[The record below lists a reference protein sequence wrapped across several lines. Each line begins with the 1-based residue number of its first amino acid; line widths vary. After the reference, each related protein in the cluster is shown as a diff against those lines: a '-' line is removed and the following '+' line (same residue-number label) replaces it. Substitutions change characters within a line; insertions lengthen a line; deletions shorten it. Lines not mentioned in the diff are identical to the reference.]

1 MRNIINLQLK
11 PSVTRALKHNDTCHA
26 QEPVSTRNATKR
38 VIEILD
44 AKYDKSNIPEI
55 VKDTNPHLEPSQ
67 RDMLLSLLLDFESLF
82 DGTLGDWNRPPVS
95 IEMKDGAK
103 PYHGRPYPIPQI
115 HKATLMKEIDR
126 LMVIGV
132 LKRQSSSQWASP
144 TIIIPKKDMTV
155 RTITDFREL
164 NKRIVRRPYPIPKI
178 SSTLQELEG
187 FTYATALDLNMGYYT
202 IRLNPNAVEMFTIIF
217 PWGKY
222 SYLRLP
228 IGYAGSADIFQ
239 AEMMNL
245 MEALEYVRA
254 YIDDLLVI
262 TQGSLKDHLEKLRE
276 VLRRLRD
283 AGLKVNAAKSF
294 SVPMK

>member
-1 MRNIINLQLK
+1 
-11 PSVTRALKHNDTCHA
+11 
-26 QEPVSTRNATKR
+26 
-38 VIEILD
+38 
-44 AKYDKSNIPEI
+44 
-55 VKDTNPHLEPSQ
+55 
-67 RDMLLSLLLDFESLF
+67 
-82 DGTLGDWNRPPVS
+82 
-95 IEMKDGAK
+95 
-103 PYHGRPYPIPQI
+103 
-115 HKATLMKEIDR
+115 
-126 LMVIGV
+126 
-132 LKRQSSSQWASP
+132 
-144 TIIIPKKDMTV
+144 MTV

-178 SSTLQELEG
+178 STTLQELEG

-202 IRLNPNAVEMFTIIF
+202 IRLDPNAVEMFTIIF

-228 IGYAGSADIFQ
+228 MGYAGSADIFQ

-245 MEALEYVRA
+245 MEGLEYVRA

-262 TQGSLKDHLEKLRE
+262 TRGSLEDHLEKLRE

-294 SVPMK
+294 FCTHEIEYLGYILTRDGIKPQAKKVQAILAFNPPTNVKELRHFLGMVQYYRDMWAKRSEMQPHSQTWSESAEKRKPLEKTRLKRNLGTGIRFIK